1 MKEED
6 GMATLF
12 TLLFFAL
19 IVLLAIEL
27 YKYIQDKID
36 KGDSK

>member
-1 MKEED
+1 
-6 GMATLF
+6 MAALF

-27 YKYIQDKID
+27 YKYIKDKID